1 MLLQIWARR
10 LYKGKETGRLE
21 RMTLGMLVQGA
32 TQSTQAALHVSEAG
46 LRESQPSSLSVSQKN
61 SPS

>member
-10 LYKGKETGRLE
+10 LYKEKEIGRLQ
-21 RMTLGMLVQGA
+21 RMALGMLDSWID
-32 TQSTQAALHVSEAG
+32 TQEALRMSEAG
-46 LRESQPSSLSVSQKN
+46 LRESQPSVLSVLQTN